1 MSPPVTTLKASNNI
15 INRIIGLDMHP
26 DVFAAAA
33 LENKD
38 ADQQKLSGC
47 TIAKRLRILKN
58 GPLSTYKSETFSYLK
73 PGNSFEIASRLHA
86 LGYIAIVLES
96 AQAAKVRENFCND
109 DRHSAIKLARVYLS
123 GLAKVVWQPDEATRQ
138 LREVFFLHRS
148 MVSIRSFLNELRALT
163 QRDSP
168 FELKNGHPYRRS
180 CS

>member
-1 MSPPVTTLKASNNI
+1 MKASNNI

-38 ADQQKLSGC
+38 VGS
-47 TIAKRLRILKN
+47 AKVIWVHDRQATTHLEKWASKHLQIGDILV
-58 GPLSTYKSETFSYLK
+58 LEAS
-73 PGNSFEIASRLHA
+73 GNSFEIASRLHA

-138 LREVFFLHRS
+138 LREVFFLHPKKMS
-148 MVSIRSFLNELRALT
+148 
-163 QRDSP
+163 
-168 FELKNGHPYRRS
+168 
-180 CS
+180 